1 MSDNSTILLSNDE
14 GNTIKIDLSVLET
27 ILGMAAQQVDGVVGM
42 RGSLRSNL
50 NTLLGRDDHGKGV
63 SLHVDDNN
71 VLSGDVYVYLQY
83 GVNVPQVAGK
93 LQKQL
98 IAQLKQM
105 TDLELHEIN
114 IHVVGLLDEK
124 ANEAKEQDK

>member
-50 NTLLGRDDHGKGV
+50 STLLGREDHGKGV

-71 VLSGDVYVYLQY
+71 ILSGDVYVYLQY

-98 IAQLKQM
+98 IAQLRQM
-105 TDLELHEIN
+105 TDLRLPEIN
-114 IHVVGLLDEK
+114 VHVVGLLDEK
-124 ANEAKEQDK
+124 ANAAKEQDK

>member
-50 NTLLGRDDHGKGV
+50 STLLGREDHGKGV
-63 SLHVDDNN
+63 SLNVDDNN
-71 VLSGDVYVYLQY
+71 ILSGDVYVYLQY

-98 IAQLKQM
+98 IAQLRQM
-105 TDLELHEIN
+105 TDLRLSEIN
-114 IHVVGLLDEK
+114 VHVVGLLDEK
-124 ANEAKEQDK
+124 ANAAKEQDK

>member
-71 VLSGDVYVYLQY
+71 VLSGEVYVYLQY

>member
-50 NTLLGRDDHGKGV
+50 NTLLGREDHGKGV
-63 SLHVDDNN
+63 ALHVDGNN

-93 LQKQL
+93 MQKQL
-98 IAQLKQM
+98 IAQLRQM
-105 TDLELHEIN
+105 TDLKLSEIN
-114 IHVVGLLDEK
+114 VHVVGLLDEK
-124 ANEAKEQDK
+124 ADKEKEQEK

>member
-105 TDLELHEIN
+105 TDLELNEIN

>member
-83 GVNVPQVAGK
+83 GVNVPQVASK

-105 TDLELHEIN
+105 TDLELNEIN

>member
-71 VLSGDVYVYLQY
+71 VLSGEVYVYLQY

-105 TDLELHEIN
+105 TDLELNEIN

>member
-63 SLHVDDNN
+63 SLHVDDDN

>member
-1 MSDNSTILLSNDE
+1 MSDNSIILLSNDE

-50 NTLLGRDDHGKGV
+50 STLLGREDHGKGV

-71 VLSGDVYVYLQY
+71 ILSGDVYVYLQY

-98 IAQLKQM
+98 IAQLRQM
-105 TDLELHEIN
+105 TDLRLPEIN
-114 IHVVGLLDEK
+114 VHVVGLLDEK
-124 ANEAKEQDK
+124 ANSAKEQDK

>member
-50 NTLLGRDDHGKGV
+50 STLLGREDHGKGV
-63 SLHVDDNN
+63 SLNVDDNN
-71 VLSGDVYVYLQY
+71 ILSGDVYVYLQY
-83 GVNVPQVAGK
+83 GMNIPQVAGK

-98 IAQLKQM
+98 IAQLRQM
-105 TDLELHEIN
+105 TDLRLSEIN
-114 IHVVGLLDEK
+114 VHVVGLLDEK
-124 ANEAKEQDK
+124 ANAAKEQDK

>member
-14 GNTIKIDLSVLET
+14 GNTIRIDLSVLET

-63 SLHVDDNN
+63 SLHVDDDN

-98 IAQLKQM
+98 IAQLRQM
-105 TDLELHEIN
+105 TDLRLPEIN
-114 IHVVGLLDEK
+114 VHVVGLLDEK
-124 ANEAKEQDK
+124 ANSAKEQDK

>member
-50 NTLLGRDDHGKGV
+50 STLLGREDHGKGV

-71 VLSGDVYVYLQY
+71 ILSGDVYVYLQY

-98 IAQLKQM
+98 IAQLRQM
-105 TDLELHEIN
+105 TDLRLSEIN
-114 IHVVGLLDEK
+114 VHVVGLLDEK
-124 ANEAKEQDK
+124 ANAAKEQDK